1 MSAGELLR
9 FVLSGLGVTALITVV
24 ALVIA
29 LVVGLGVGLARLTPH
44 RPIRWAGTAFVEVFR
59 GTSELVQLFWAFFAL
74 PLLTGYQLT
83 PLAAACLVFGLN
95 HGAYVSEIVRSALL
109 AVPHEQRE
117 AVVALNLPPR
127 QAFTRVIL
135 PQAIPRMLPPLGNQ
149 GIDLLKATSI
159 VSLITVAD
167 LTFRAQQIRTL
178 TGQTIESFGVIFVL
192 YFVLSSLLGFA
203 VKRAQRHF
211 AVGQEAGLGRR
222 RRTRMPA

>member
-1 MSAGELLR
+1 MSAGELLT
-9 FVLSGLGVTALITVV
+9 FVLSGLGVTVLITAV
-24 ALVIA
+24 ALVLA
-29 LVVGLGVGLARLTPH
+29 LVVGLGVGLARLTPR
-44 RPIRWAGTAFVEVFR
+44 RPIQWASAAFVEVFR

-74 PLLTGYQLT
+74 PLLTGYQLS
-83 PLAAACLVFGLN
+83 PLAAACIVLGLN

-109 AVPHEQRE
+109 AVPPAQRE
-117 AVVALNLPPR
+117 AIVALNLPPR

-178 TGQTIESFGVIFVL
+178 TGQTIESFAVIFVL
-192 YFVLSSLLGFA
+192 YFVLSSLLGFV
-203 VKRAQRHF
+203 VKRTQRHF
-211 AVGQEAGLGRR
+211 AVEQKTGRGHR
-222 RRTRMPA
+222 AKTRVPA